1 MEWVVLLLLVPAIL
15 IPVVLLFGFAGCGA
29 FLEVG
34 AATPVIASATPL
46 DPQTVEVRWTDP
58 NTVPVSFEVER
69 RKGSDA
75 PGEPIALTASPL
87 LDGALEAGTE
97 YTYRVRAIR
106 LSDGDLSPWSSEAT
120 IQTWSRV
127 FSGGLPQN
135 GSNASVTGDCIVQRL
150 VPGTVGAH
158 INLIGITVRAATDG
172 DLVLSR
178 VTISR
183 PALSGN
189 DFDSDAP
196 PKDVITSP
204 ITVTAGLVAALAPV
218 EFVVPIAEALLIA
231 FDVGNPGNGR
241 FVGGV
246 PHTMYI
252 KEAPPGSQIAE
263 AGAQNRAGFQTRPN
277 ELWFIDAIDVATKW
291 PPVS

>member
-69 RKGSDA
+69 RKGSDP

-120 IQTWSRV
+120 IQTWSRA
-127 FSGGLPQN
+127 FSGGLAQN
-135 GSNASVTGDCIVQRL
+135 
-150 VPGTVGAH
+150 GAH
-158 INLIGITVRAATDG
+158 INLIGITVAAANG

-189 DFDSDAP
+189 DFDSAAP

-204 ITVTAGLVAALAPV
+204 VTVTGGIVAALAPV

-231 FDVGNPGNGR
+231 FDIGNPGNGR

-277 ELWFIDAIDVATKW
+277 ELWLIDAIDVATKW